1 MQDDA
6 NPLDAADRDIALVL
20 AGGVGLGAYQ
30 AGAYAQMHEAF
41 VGRIDRLA
49 GSSIGAVNAALVA
62 GSRPTERVETLR
74 RFWMQTDATP
84 LPGLPP
90 FDTGPLR
97 HMTNWMSA
105 LQTRSLG
112 RPGVFRLRTLP
123 ELMTG
128 ALGIYDLSPLRTTL
142 ERLVDFDRLNG
153 GDPRVTL
160 VATDLETGDAVLFDT
175 ANGDRIGP
183 DHILAS
189 CGFLPE
195 FQPVEIGG
203 RLLGD
208 GALVANAPVDV
219 VLGDSRDRPLI
230 CFVLDLFARDGSRP
244 ASLARAQER
253 RLDLLLANQTE
264 AALAGLQR
272 EDRLRRLLASALE
285 RLPPELANSPDMEA
299 LRAEAARAPAT
310 VLYLS
315 YRPVADEA
323 DSEKQYD
330 FSAATIGDRW
340 RTGALDMAAALDR
353 LREDGGAIPGLTLAR
368 IRR

>member
-1 MQDDA
+1 
-6 NPLDAADRDIALVL
+6 
-20 AGGVGLGAYQ
+20 
-30 AGAYAQMHEAF
+30 
-41 VGRIDRLA
+41 
-49 GSSIGAVNAALVA
+49 
-62 GSRPTERVETLR
+62 
-74 RFWMQTDATP
+74 
-84 LPGLPP
+84 
-90 FDTGPLR
+90 
-97 HMTNWMSA
+97 
-105 LQTRSLG
+105 
-112 RPGVFRLRTLP
+112 

-195 FQPVEIGG
+195 FQPAEIGG

-219 VLGDSRDRPLI
+219 VLGDPRDRPLI

-253 RLDLLLANQTE
+253 RLDLLLANQTD

-272 EDRLRRLLASALE
+272 EDRLRRLLADALQ
-285 RLPPELANSPDMEA
+285 RLPPELAGSPDMEA
-299 LRAEAARAPAT
+299 LRAEAA
-310 VLYLS
+310 
-315 YRPVADEA
+315 
-323 DSEKQYD
+323 
-330 FSAATIGDRW
+330 
-340 RTGALDMAAALDR
+340 
-353 LREDGGAIPGLTLAR
+353 
-368 IRR
+368 